1 MTQNLDL
8 TGKLGGYT
16 ATDDYIAQKSEQ
28 GGRKH
33 YLIVLPLPQ
42 VITTMPIPDPAVP
55 FDDNREVKAS
65 HAKNFAEYM
74 RTHAHWHAGCLTIRT
89 MSGATTFEPFQGAQV
104 GNLQF
109 GTLRVPRNA
118 RGIFKIIDGQHR
130 ILGIKYLLDSLAD
143 DLMSATSSLA
153 KAQRIG
159 SDKAVIEQ
167 FEREI
172 KNIKNVQE
180 RVANDCIAIEL
191 VVEDDTELAKQ
202 IFVDV
207 ANHALGVRK
216 AITAVFDQTKVVNRA
231 LNELLDGACDD
242 LISGRIDGYKDRVT
256 GSNPNLMGAGSLADV
271 IRTLAVGIN
280 GRISAAQEKT
290 LDQKVLAREANKF
303 FEVLRN
309 AFPQLNEI
317 SIGNSTP
324 ADLRKASILG
334 SSTMLRVLAGVYFEL
349 RQRGATF
356 IDILEFFKKL
366 GKHTSAPVT
375 STNSSGRMWLN
386 ATTEGA
392 FADGANAPGSRSQAV
407 KALVAAIIEWYSNPP
422 AELIG
427 SSE

>member
-1 MTQNLDL
+1 MTQNIDL
-8 TGKLGGYT
+8 TGKLGGYS

-42 VITTMPIPDPAVP
+42 VVTTMPIPDPAVP

-65 HAKNFAEYM
+65 HARNFAEYV

-89 MSGATTFEPFQGAQV
+89 LSGATTFEPFEGAQV

-109 GTLRVPRNA
+109 GVLKVPRNA

-130 ILGIKYLLDSLAD
+130 ILGIKYLLDSLAE
-143 DLMSATSSLA
+143 DLMNATSSLA
-153 KAQRIG
+153 KAERVG
-159 SDKAVIEQ
+159 SVKSVIEQ

-172 KNIKNVQE
+172 KNIKKVQE
-180 RVANDCIAIEL
+180 RVESDCIAIEL

-231 LNELLDGACDD
+231 LNELLDGTCDD
-242 LISGRIDGYKDRVT
+242 LIADRIDGYKDRVT
-256 GSNPNLMGAGSLADV
+256 GSNPNLMGAGSLSDV
-271 IRTLAVGIN
+271 IRTLTVGIN

-290 LDQKVLAREANKF
+290 LDQKVLARDTNKF
-303 FEVLRN
+303 FETLRN
-309 AFPQLNEI
+309 SFPDLNAI
-317 SIGNSTP
+317 AIGSSTP
-324 ADLRKASILG
+324 ADLRKTSILG
-334 SSTMLRVLAGVYFEL
+334 SSTMLRVLAGVYYEL
-349 RQRGATF
+349 RAKGATI
-356 IDILEFFKKL
+356 IDIIEFFKKL
-366 GKHTSAPVT
+366 SKHTAAPV
-375 STNSSGRMWLN
+375 SSANASGRMWLN

-392 FADGANAPGSRSQAV
+392 FADGANAPGSRAQAV
-407 KALVAAIIEWYSNPP
+407 KALVTAMVEWYHNPP
-422 AELIG
+422 AELV
-427 SSE
+427 

>member
-1 MTQNLDL
+1 MSQNVDL
-8 TGKLGGYT
+8 TGKLGGYS
-16 ATDDYIAQKSEQ
+16 ATDDYVAQKSEQ

-42 VITTMPIPDPAVP
+42 VVTTLPIPDPAVP

-65 HAKNFAEYM
+65 HARNFAEYV

-89 MSGATTFEPFQGAQV
+89 MSGATTFEPFEGAQV

-109 GTLRVPRNA
+109 GTLKVPRNA

-130 ILGIKYLLDSLAD
+130 ILGIKYLLDSLAE
-143 DLMSATSSLA
+143 DLMNATSPLA
-153 KAQRIG
+153 KAQRVG
-159 SDKAVIEQ
+159 SDKTIIEQ

-172 KNIKNVQE
+172 KNIKQVKE
-180 RVANDCIAIEL
+180 RVENDCIAIEL

-242 LISGRIDGYKDRVT
+242 LISERIDGYKDRVT

-271 IRTLAVGIN
+271 IRTLTVGIN

-290 LDQKVLAREANKF
+290 LDQKVLARDANKF
-303 FEVLRN
+303 FETLRH
-309 AFPQLNEI
+309 AFPELNEI
-317 SIGNSTP
+317 AIGSSTP

-334 SSTMLRVLAGVYFEL
+334 SSTMLRVLAGVYYEL
-349 RQRGATF
+349 RQRGATTVDI
-356 IDILEFFKKL
+356 IDFFGKL
-366 GKHTSAPVT
+366 SRHTSAPVT
-375 STNSSGRMWLN
+375 SATASGRMWLS

-392 FADGANAPGSRSQAV
+392 FADGANAPGSRAQAV
-407 KALVAAIIEWYSNPP
+407 KALVAAIVGWFNEPP
-422 AELIG
+422 VELN
-427 SSE
+427 

>member
-8 TGKLGGYT
+8 TGKLGGYS

-42 VITTMPIPDPAVP
+42 VVTTMPIPDPAVP

-74 RTHAHWHAGCLTIRT
+74 RTHANWHAGCLTIRT

-159 SDKAVIEQ
+159 ADKAVIEQ
-167 FEREI
+167 FERDI
-172 KNIKNVQE
+172 KNIKKVQE
-180 RVANDCIAIEL
+180 RVDNDCIAIEL

-231 LNELLDGACDD
+231 LNELFDGACDD

-256 GSNPNLMGAGSLADV
+256 GSNPNLMGAGSLADI
-271 IRTLAVGIN
+271 IRTVAVGIN
-280 GRISAAQEKT
+280 GRVSAAQEKT
-290 LDQKVLAREANKF
+290 LNQKLLATEANRF
-303 FEVLRN
+303 FEVMHKSFAELESV
-309 AFPQLNEI
+309 A
-317 SIGNSTP
+317 SGNT
-324 ADLRKASILG
+324 DMGTLRKSSILG
-334 SSTMLRVLAGVYFEL
+334 SSTMLRVMAGVYFEL
-349 RQRGATF
+349 KSAGVSVT
-356 IDILEFFKKL
+356 DIMEFFKKISQHTAAPISSKNAS
-366 GKHTSAPVT
+366 GK
-375 STNSSGRMWLN
+375 MWLS

-392 FADGANAPGSRSQAV
+392 FTDGANAPGSRAQAV
-407 KALVAAIIEWYSNPP
+407 KELVAAIVGWYANPP
-422 AELIG
+422 SELK
-427 SSE
+427 